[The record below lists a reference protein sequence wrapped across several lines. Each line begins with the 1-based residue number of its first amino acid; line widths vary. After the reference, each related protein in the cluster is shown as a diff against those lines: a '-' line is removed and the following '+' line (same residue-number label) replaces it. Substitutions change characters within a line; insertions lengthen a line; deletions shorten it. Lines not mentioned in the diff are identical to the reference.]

1 MKNIRKCL
9 DYELKTVID
18 TLNKKTETL
27 EWFCKDCNNS
37 KKTSIVET
45 MDINVAFD
53 SGYQDIKILLCGYKE
68 LNEDLVK
75 KLKNLKDEIK
85 ESN

>member
-1 MKNIRKCL
+1 
-9 DYELKTVID
+9 
-18 TLNKKTETL
+18 
-27 EWFCKDCNNS
+27 
-37 KKTSIVET
+37 

-68 LNEDLVK
+68 LNEDFVK
-75 KLKNLKDEIK
+75 KLKNLKEEIK